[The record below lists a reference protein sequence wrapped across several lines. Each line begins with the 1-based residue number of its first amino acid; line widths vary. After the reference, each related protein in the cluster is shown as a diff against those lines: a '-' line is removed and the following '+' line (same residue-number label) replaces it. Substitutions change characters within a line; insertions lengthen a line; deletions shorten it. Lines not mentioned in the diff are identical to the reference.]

1 MSATASASPRAGGI
15 ARLCLQV
22 VLDRVSLYLPVVLMG
37 LLALGTYWLVRST
50 PQATQAQ
57 PERPVRHEPDYFM
70 HDFSVKTFDP
80 TGRLKSEV
88 RGTDGRHFPDTDT
101 LEIDQSHI
109 VSYADDGRR
118 TVATANRALSNGDGS
133 EVQLF
138 GNAIV
143 VREPGNNAKGQPQP
157 RMEFR
162 GEFLHVFV
170 NTEQVRSNKPVT
182 LIRGTDQFTADTLD
196 YDNLGLLMQLH
207 GRVKGT
213 MVPGPGVTAT
223 PAHR

>member
-1 MSATASASPRAGGI
+1 MTTAAQRQRPALPAL
-15 ARLCLQV
+15 ARLCV
-22 VLDRVSLYLPVVLMG
+22 RVALDRVSLYLPVVLMG

-50 PQATQAQ
+50 PAPAQAQ

-70 HDFSVKTFDP
+70 HDFSVKNFEVG
-80 TGRLKSEV
+80 GRLKSEV
-88 RGTDGRHFPDTDT
+88 RGVDGRHFPDTDT
-101 LEIDQSHI
+101 LEIDQAHI
-109 VSYADDGRR
+109 TSYADDGRR

-138 GNAIV
+138 GNAVV
-143 VREPGNNAKGQPQP
+143 VREAGPNAKGDPQP

-182 LIRGTDQFTADTLD
+182 LIRGSDQFTADSLD
-196 YDNLGLLMQLH
+196 YDNLGQVAQLQ
-207 GRVKGT
+207 GRVKGV
-213 MVPGPGVTAT
+213 MVPGAGVTPT
-223 PAHR
+223 PR